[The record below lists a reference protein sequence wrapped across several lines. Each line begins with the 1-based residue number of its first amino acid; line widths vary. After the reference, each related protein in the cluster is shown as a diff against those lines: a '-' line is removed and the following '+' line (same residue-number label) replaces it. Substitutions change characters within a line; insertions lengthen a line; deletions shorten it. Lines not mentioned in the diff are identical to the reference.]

1 MTIKLSLQQQQ
12 TIECSADIYR
22 IMRPVFMRRNRL
34 QRCQECLWVIGVTG
48 SGHVKFVELVA
59 LGTLNRVAA
68 NAGDVFR
75 TALLKGISR
84 LILVHNHPC
93 GNSSPSFADRQF
105 TDNMKKAG
113 ILLGV
118 QVLDHIIL
126 TEIDYLSFAD
136 EGLL

>member
-22 IMRPVFMRRNRL
+22 IMRPVFMRRNHL
-34 QRCQECLWVIGVTG
+34 QRSQECLWVIGVAG
-48 SGHVKFVELVA
+48 SGHVKFIELVA

-68 NAGDVFR
+68 SAGDVFR
-75 TALLKGISR
+75 TALFKGVSR
-84 LILVHNHPC
+84 IVLVHNHPC
-93 GNSSPSFADRQF
+93 GDTSPSLADRQF

-113 ILLGV
+113 ILLGI
-118 QVLDHIIL
+118 QVLDHIVL
-126 TEIDYLSFAD
+126 TESDYLSFAD